1 MSKWVQVADGLFCAE
16 SEMKMPGGVRMN
28 TRMTVVR
35 LANGKLLVHSPIR
48 LDEDLGKTIDALGEV
63 AYVVAPNRMHHLF
76 FRPCAERYPKARTF
90 GPPGLAEKTPSLRI
104 DEVLT
109 DTAPS
114 VWADEIEQLV
124 VHGAPKMSEV
134 VFLHKP
140 TRTLIVSDLFFN
152 IVHPANLSTKVL
164 LTFTGAR
171 GKLAKSRVWLLMK
184 EDDAAFT
191 AAVRKVL
198 AWDFDKLVM
207 AHGDV
212 VDKNAGEK
220 ARAVWGINQP

>member
-1 MSKWVQVADGLFCAE
+1 MSKWVQVAEGIFCAE

-48 LDEDLGKTIDALGEV
+48 LDGHLAKAIDDLGEV
-63 AYVVAPNRMHHLF
+63 VCIIAPNRMHHLF
-76 FRPCAERYPKARTF
+76 FGPCAERYPQARTF
-90 GPPGLAEKTPSLRI
+90 GPPGLAEKVPSLRV

-109 DTAPS
+109 DVAPS
-114 VWADEIEQLV
+114 IWADEIEQLV
-124 VHGAPKMSEV
+124 VQGAPKMSEV
-134 VFLHKP
+134 VFFHKP

-152 IVHPANLSTKVL
+152 IVHPANFATKVL

-171 GKLAKSRVWLLMK
+171 GKLAKSRVWSMMK
-184 EDDAAFT
+184 EDNTAFEG
-191 AAVRKVL
+191 AVRKVL
-198 AWDFDKLVM
+198 SWDFDKLVM

-212 VDKNAGEK
+212 VEKNAGEK
-220 ARAVWGINQP
+220 ARAVWGI